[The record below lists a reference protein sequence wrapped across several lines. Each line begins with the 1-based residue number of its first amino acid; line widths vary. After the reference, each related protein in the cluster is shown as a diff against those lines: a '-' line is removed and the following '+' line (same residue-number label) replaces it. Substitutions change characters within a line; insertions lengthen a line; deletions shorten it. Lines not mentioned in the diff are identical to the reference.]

1 MVKISPRSLIFD
13 GFGVQIASKSA
24 PNTLETKHISAKT
37 KELGGNFTIFE
48 INRDREIIIIQS
60 LRSNFIIFL
69 ILPQEKILH
78 YWCQATSGCSNFVDF
93 WAIHLRFGHNDAN
106 HEFCWFFENCFVCR
120 SHFWGFPFF
129 IFSDF
134 AETRM
139 PLAQRF
145 SAFQAFRV
153 FSKLNEVSSV
163 RSEFIG
169 VKRKLFHEW
178 KGQSKHFPLC
188 TLRNLLQIF
197 IWEA

>member
-1 MVKISPRSLIFD
+1 ML
-13 GFGVQIASKSA
+13 
-24 PNTLETKHISAKT
+24 
-37 KELGGNFTIFE
+37 
-48 INRDREIIIIQS
+48 
-60 LRSNFIIFL
+60 
-69 ILPQEKILH
+69 QEKILH

-178 KGQSKHFPLC
+178 KGQSNHFPLW
-188 TLRNLLQIF
+188 TLRNCSKFLPRGINNGGQRLRCLLVVWF
-197 IWEA
+197 AAFYT